1 MKKVLMIIGGIVLGA
16 VVLGCA
22 IFALV
27 SMTSSKMKCKSSV
40 GNITIMY
47 NDEKIT
53 GYTASGMTY
62 DMDAQN
68 EVVERLGIEKYLNE
82 FSDWFD
88 EHTDGTCKR

>member
-1 MKKVLMIIGGIVLGA
+1 
-16 VVLGCA
+16 
-22 IFALV
+22 
-27 SMTSSKMKCKSSV
+27 
-40 GNITIMY
+40 MY

-53 GYTASGMTY
+53 GYTASGMAY

-88 EHTDGTCKR
+88 EHTDGTCNR